1 MTIKDELDEETQELL
16 EALDSLPPP
25 TDVKISALQKWMAIE
40 MDTLIKM
47 EEEVGIAGVM
57 TILTK
62 IIASVVIAKG
72 VPLDKF
78 QMGMTLAFLAAKQRH
93 DEDILTPSQSVH

>member
-1 MTIKDELDEETQELL
+1 MSKKEEINEEINELL
-16 EALDSLPPP
+16 EALDALPSP
-25 TDVKISALQKWMAIE
+25 TEEEITALEKWMAIE
-40 MDTLIKM
+40 TELLIKM

-57 TILTK
+57 TILTR
-62 IIASVVIAKG
+62 IIATIVISQG
-72 VPLDKF
+72 VPLDRF

>member
-1 MTIKDELDEETQELL
+1 MSNKEEASEEIQELL
-16 EALDSLPPP
+16 EALDSLPSP
-25 TDVKISALQKWMAIE
+25 TEEEINALEKWMAIE

-47 EEEVGIAGVM
+47 EEEVGVAGVM

-62 IIASVVIAKG
+62 IIASIVISQG
-72 VPLDKF
+72 VPLDRF
-78 QMGMTLAFLAAKQRH
+78 QLGMTLAFLAAKQRH

>member
-1 MTIKDELDEETQELL
+1 MSTKDELNEETQELL
-16 EALDSLPPP
+16 DALDSLPPP
-25 TDVKISALQKWMAIE
+25 TDAEIDALEKWMAIE

-72 VPLDKF
+72 VPLDRF

>member
-1 MTIKDELDEETQELL
+1 MSKVKTNEEIQELL

-25 TDVKISALQKWMAIE
+25 TDAEIDALEKWMALE
-40 MDTLIKM
+40 METLIKM

-62 IIASVVIAKG
+62 IIASIVIAQG
-72 VPLDKF
+72 VPLERF
-78 QMGMTLAFLAAKQRH
+78 QMGMALAFLAAKQRH